1 MKFSPEEAG
10 SHQTLV
16 CYNHQTRP
24 RLQEG
29 PQCGLVALAM
39 AGDNIDLQEVVR
51 TAKERG
57 FTKQGEMF
65 SVEDMASLARLVLE
79 REVEVVESKEL
90 LDCRQLM
97 ARLSEGGAVLVPYD
111 CDHNHTPARLRGSKA
126 HWALIT
132 GFCLPASII
141 DLESLGDQLEQEQGD
156 NIILLQK
163 NFDIERLVFKQPPRI
178 HLIARSAS
186 LPQFY

>member
-1 MKFSPEEAG
+1 
-10 SHQTLV
+10 
-16 CYNHQTRP
+16 
-24 RLQEG
+24 
-29 PQCGLVALAM
+29 M
-39 AGDNIDLQEVVR
+39 AGDNIDLEEVVR
-51 TAKERG
+51 SAKERG
-57 FTKQGEMF
+57 YTKQGEMF

-132 GFCLPASII
+132 GFLLPANIVNLDNI
-141 DLESLGDQLEQEQGD
+141 GEQLELEQAD

-178 HLIARSAS
+178 QLIARSAS
-186 LPQFY
+186 SLSF